1 MFSLNDFVMKTVKGM
16 IGNYPDFQAMEYA
29 LNWYTKGVLTESN
42 LAEIEALIEEK
53 NYPKELKIEESAD
66 DIGELE
72 LKVIKP
78 ESKPEPEA
86 ENTEP
91 DEAEGVN

>member
-78 ESKPEPEA
+78 EPKPEPEA

>member
-53 NYPKELKIEESAD
+53 NYPKELIKIGTEKIEESAD

-78 ESKPEPEA
+78 EPKPEPEA
-86 ENTEP
+86 E
-91 DEAEGVN
+91 GVN

>member
-1 MFSLNDFVMKTVKGM
+1 VFSLSDFVLRTVKGM

-29 LNWYTKGVLTESN
+29 LSWYSRGVITESN

-53 NYPKELKIEESAD
+53 NYPKELIEIGTEKIEESAD

-78 ESKPEPEA
+78 QENLSEEPTESI
-86 ENTEP
+86 N
-91 DEAEGVN
+91 V